1 MRMYDCPK
9 FDKCSAPLC
18 PLDPDWKKRSM
29 TKDDRVCFY
38 LREAVKEGAQERFQG
53 GIAEE
58 IYFQAAGLLPEMLS
72 HSGSLQKRL
81 QKAKTTGSK
90 INRRFLVQR
99 EYCEAVYIPA
109 IAEVPRDPIWHLRSN
124 GTAFTGTEASL

>member
-1 MRMYDCPK
+1 MYDCPK
-9 FDKCSAPLC
+9 FSKCSAPLC

-29 TKDDRVCFY
+29 TKDERVCFY

-58 IYFQAAGLLPEMLS
+58 IYFQAVDLLPEMLA

-81 QKAKTTGSK
+81 QKARTTGSK
-90 INRRFLVQR
+90 INRRFLEQTDHSK
-99 EYCEAVYIPA
+99 AVCIPA
-109 IAEVPRDPIWHLRSN
+109 IAEVPTDPIWHLQSN